1 VGTIDRIVDQFPADR
16 QQQVRVML
24 ADSLKCVVSQILLK
38 RVGGG
43 RIAALESLFVTPAIS
58 NLIRESKNFQIPSAM
73 QTGRGFGQKLM
84 NDALIELIQGGRVET
99 QEAYLKAPDKESF
112 MASLKRA
119 EIPWDPRDQ
128 DVLA

>member
-1 VGTIDRIVDQFPADR
+1 
-16 QQQVRVML
+16 
-24 ADSLKCVVSQILLK
+24 
-38 RVGGG
+38 
-43 RIAALESLFVTPAIS
+43 
-58 NLIRESKNFQIPSAM
+58 
-73 QTGRGFGQKLM
+73 M